1 LPVLGIALLISAVAL
16 FNGHTLVVEEVE
28 LEGFGTELNIVQLSD
43 IHVGSVRGDGYL
55 KRIVEKVNKL
65 EPDAVVITGDL
76 FDGSAPLH
84 DDMIDPLN
92 DIVAPVYFISGNHEM
107 YEGIDEIRRIISNTK
122 LHDLDD
128 KVVEIKGVQLIGVGF
143 EQQKNNLNGNIPS
156 FDKDKPAI
164 LLHHI
169 PEGVDYAKSTGIDLM
184 LTGHTHNGQIVPFN
198 LLVKMIFSRSEGLY
212 DVDGMKLY
220 VSPGTGTWGPPMRLG
235 SMNEITL
242 LHLI

>member
-1 LPVLGIALLISAVAL
+1 VPKPSSS
-16 FNGHTLVVEEVE
+16 TSS
-28 LEGFGTELNIVQLSD
+28 TT
-43 IHVGSVRGDGYL
+43 SVW
-55 KRIVEKVNKL
+55 
-65 EPDAVVITGDL
+65 
-76 FDGSAPLH
+76 
-84 DDMIDPLN
+84 PLN
-92 DIVAPVYFISGNHEM
+92 RATAEIS
-107 YEGIDEIRRIISNTK
+107 S
-122 LHDLDD
+122 
-128 KVVEIKGVQLIGVGF
+128 
-143 EQQKNNLNGNIPS
+143 
-156 FDKDKPAI
+156 AI